1 MSFLEERKIV
11 RNRSH
16 NLVLENREKMSV
28 SGVEHVTS
36 FDPSIIILVTV
47 QGNMTIKGSELDI
60 KKLNLDDGNL
70 SIQGYV
76 DSIVY
81 TDKQDM
87 SSKGKGL
94 LGKMYGEIWVRLTN

>member
-1 MSFLEERKIV
+1 MSFLEERKNV

-70 SIQGYV
+70 SIKGYV

-94 LGKMYGEIWVRLTN
+94 LGKMFK

>member
-94 LGKMYGEIWVRLTN
+94 LGKMFK

>member
-1 MSFLEERKIV
+1 MEERKIV

-70 SIQGYV
+70 SIHGYV

-87 SSKGKGL
+87 GSKGKGL
-94 LGKMYGEIWVRLTN
+94 LGKIFK